1 MREADD
7 SPSRRRRQFCV
18 TIWKGENM
26 SDLEHDVINL
36 TVIRVKGLNVT
47 ERNGNF
53 YHLSLL
59 LLLRCFLKLLLLK

>member
-7 SPSRRRRQFCV
+7 FPSRRQFCV
-18 TIWKGENM
+18 TIWKSENM

-36 TVIRVKGLNVT
+36 TVIRVKGLNVK

-53 YHLSLL
+53 YRLSLW